1 MPSRK
6 IYIFDEYYAEH
17 KYNGNNNMG
26 KYAFKS
32 ISNVAIGL
40 DDRRESVG
48 NIRTLKLCG
57 EGKWRSR
64 NRLESR
70 PILKFVVVVV
80 VVVVLVVVLVVM
92 VVVVLVVIVVL
103 VVVVVAVVV
112 VE

>member
-1 MPSRK
+1 
-6 IYIFDEYYAEH
+6 
-17 KYNGNNNMG
+17 MG

-64 NRLESR
+64 NILESR

-92 VVVVLVVIVVL
+92 VVVVVLVVIVVL